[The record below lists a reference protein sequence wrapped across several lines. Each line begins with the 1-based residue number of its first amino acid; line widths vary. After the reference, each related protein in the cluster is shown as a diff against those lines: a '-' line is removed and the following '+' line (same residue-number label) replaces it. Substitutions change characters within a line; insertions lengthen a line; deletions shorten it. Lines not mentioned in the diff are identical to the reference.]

1 MLAVVACARQLS
13 RKGWAA
19 PATGAFLVG
28 SILLLLQF
36 LIGAGFINRFLVP
49 PPSAI
54 LMSFPNLVTNEGLA
68 QRFAATFAETL
79 AASALAA
86 LVGILAGW
94 ALYRWPLARRAYLG
108 WVVGIAAAPLIL
120 VYPLFLVLFGRSM
133 ATIVAMS
140 FVSALTPVVLN
151 TYEGLASTRTVLL
164 DVGHSF
170 NLTRT
175 QQFWMIHFPAAT
187 PTIFNG
193 VRLGMIYALLSV
205 VSVEYLIDFGGL
217 GQLVADLAD
226 RYEMPSMYAAILF
239 VAMVSTCFFLAL
251 EKLEEWVRPA

>member
-1 MLAVVACARQLS
+1 MLRFVSCVRQLS

-19 PATGAFLVG
+19 PAAGALMVG
-28 SILLLLQF
+28 LFVLLLQF
-36 LIGAGFINRFLVP
+36 LIDAGLINRFLVP

-54 LMSFPNLVTNEGLA
+54 LASFPNLVINEGLA
-68 QRFAATFAETL
+68 QRFVATFGETF

-94 ALYRWPLARRAYLG
+94 GLYRWPVARRAYLG
-108 WVVGIAAAPLIL
+108 WVVAIAAAPLIL
-120 VYPLFLVLFGRSM
+120 VYPLFLVVFGRSM
-133 ATIVAMS
+133 ATIIAMS

-151 TYEGLASTRTVLL
+151 TYEGLASTRAVLL
-164 DVGHSF
+164 DVGRSF
-170 NLTRT
+170 NLTAT

-193 VRLGMIYALLSV
+193 VRLGMIYALLSA

-239 VAMVSTCFFLAL
+239 VAVVSSCFILAL
-251 EKLEEWVRPA
+251 GKLEEWLRPA